1 MAVSYLNDEVVVKE
15 AQRRL
20 QAYLPVNW
28 EGNQYNP
35 MHAWTVLIGGAGM
48 GASIAAVCREGKD
61 APSDNIVRETLND
74 QGWDDRLIETACNDL
89 LAYSARQCSWKG
101 CFPVA
106 IDLHEEPFY
115 GKLPEDDPDVI
126 RRGEA
131 KAGTTYFHTFA
142 TAYVIRRNRR
152 LTLAVTRVRAH
163 QSMLEVADRL
173 RQRVEELGIAVH
185 VYLLDRQFWT
195 YKLQVSWQTI
205 PYIMPLRRTGKKGSQ
220 GGTRPLFELKES
232 QFATYTMRPD
242 NQEPLDIDVAVVVLP
257 ETKEGRQ
264 KRLAKAEAAYDKALK
279 RVEEKTTL
287 LEEESTARNKRAVTC
302 AKKALAKAQAELEAQ
317 RLAKPLTTLCYAINR
332 VTNWSLKRI
341 YSTYRGRF
349 GIESSYRQSR
359 QARIFTTSRKAWF
372 RFLIFGLSMILRNL
386 WLEVRWLLGEPKRG
400 RGGRKIAKALLPFP
414 MFLRWLVSA
423 VWKALRFTTW
433 ISPQTELPNP
443 LWRIS

>member
-1 MAVSYLNDEVVVKE
+1 MAVAYINDEVVVKE

-20 QAYLPVNW
+20 QAHLPITW

-35 MHAWTVLIGGAGM
+35 MHAWMVLIGGVGM
-48 GASIAAVCREGKD
+48 GASVAAVCREGQE

-74 QGWDDRLIETACNDL
+74 QGWDDRLIESACNDL
-89 LAYSARQCSWKG
+89 LAQSARQCAWKG

-106 IDLHEEPFY
+106 IDLHEQPFY

-142 TAYVIRRNRR
+142 TAYVIRRHRR

-173 RQRVEELGIAVH
+173 RQRIEALDIAVQ

-195 YKLQVSWQTI
+195 YELQVAWQAI

-220 GGTRPLFELKES
+220 GGTRPLFELRES
-232 QFATYTMRPD
+232 QFVTYTMRPD
-242 NQEPLDIDVAVVVLP
+242 KQEPLDIDVAVVVVP
-257 ETKEGRQ
+257 ESKEERQ
-264 KRLAKAEAAYDKALK
+264 KRLAKAQAAYDKARK

-287 LEEESTARNKRAVTC
+287 LEEESSARNKRALTC
-302 AKKALAKAQAELEAQ
+302 AKKALDKARTRLKQE
-317 RLAKPLTTLCYAINR
+317 RLAKPLTTLCYAVNQ

-359 QARIFTTSRKAWF
+359 QARIFTTSRRPWF

-400 RGGRKIAKALLPFP
+400 RGGRKIAKGLLTFP
-414 MFLRWLVSA
+414 MFLRWLISA
-423 VWKALRFTTW
+423 AWKALRFTTW
-433 ISPQTELPNP
+433 ITPQTELPNP
-443 LWRIS
+443 LWGIS

>member
-1 MAVSYLNDEVVVKE
+1 MTVAYINDDIVVKE

-20 QAYLPVNW
+20 QAHLPINW
-28 EGNQYNP
+28 EGNRYNP
-35 MHAWTVLIGGAGM
+35 MHAWTVLIGGVGM
-48 GASIAAVCREGKD
+48 GASIAAVCREGQQ

-89 LAYSARQCSWKG
+89 LAQSVRQCAWKG
-101 CFPVA
+101 SFPVA
-106 IDLHEEPFY
+106 IDLHEQPFY
-115 GKLPEDDPDVI
+115 GKLPEDDPEVI

-142 TAYVIRRNRR
+142 TAYVVRRHRR
-152 LTLAVTRVRAH
+152 MTLAVTRVRAH

-173 RQRVEELGIAVH
+173 RQRVEALDIAVQ
-185 VYLLDRQFWT
+185 VYLFDRQFWT
-195 YKLQVSWQTI
+195 YELQVAWQAI
-205 PYIMPLRRTGKKGSQ
+205 PYMMPLRRTGKKGSQ
-220 GGTRPLFELKES
+220 GGTRPLFELQES
-232 QFATYTMRPD
+232 QFVTYTMTPG
-242 NQEPLDIDVAVVVLP
+242 NQEALDIDVAVVVLP
-257 ETKEGRQ
+257 ESKEGRQ
-264 KRLAKAEAAYDKALK
+264 KRLAKAKAAYDQARK

-287 LEEESTARNKRAVTC
+287 LEGESSARNKRALSC
-302 AKKALAKAQAELEAQ
+302 ARKTLAKAKAELETQ
-317 RLAKPLTTLCYAINR
+317 RLAKPLTTLCYAINQLS
-332 VTNWSLKRI
+332 NWSLKRI
-341 YSTYRGRF
+341 YATYRGRF

-386 WLEVRWLLGEPKRG
+386 WLEVRWLLGEPQRG

-423 VWKALRFTTW
+423 VWKALRFITW

-443 LWRIS
+443 LWGIS

>member
-1 MAVSYLNDEVVVKE
+1 MAIEINDEVVVKE

-20 QAYLPVNW
+20 QASLPITW
-28 EGNQYNP
+28 EGNSYNP
-35 MHAWTVLIGGAGM
+35 MHAWTTLIGAAGM
-48 GASIAAVCREGKD
+48 GASIAAVCREGQD
-61 APSDNIVRETLND
+61 APSDNIVRETLD
-74 QGWDDRLIETACNDL
+74 EQGWNDSLIETACNDL
-89 LAYSARQCSWKG
+89 LAQSARQCSWKG

-115 GKLPEDDPDVI
+115 GKLPKDDPEVI

-142 TAYVIRRNRR
+142 TAYVIRQNRR
-152 LTLAVTRVRAH
+152 FTLAVTRVRAN

-173 RQRVEELGIAVH
+173 RQRVEELGIGVQ
-185 VYLLDRQFWT
+185 VYLFDRQFWT
-195 YKLQVSWQTI
+195 YELQAAWKAI
-205 PYIMPLRRTGKKGSQ
+205 PYIMPIRRTGKQGGQ
-220 GGTRPLFELKES
+220 GGTRPLFDLKES
-232 QFATYTMRPD
+232 QFVTYTMTPD
-242 NQEPLDIDVAVVVLP
+242 NQNPLDIDVAVVVLP
-257 ETKEGRQ
+257 ETKEARQ

-279 RVEEKTTL
+279 RVEEKAHL
-287 LEEESTARNKRAVTC
+287 LAEEATARNKRALTY
-302 AKKALAKAQAELEAQ
+302 AKKALAKAQARLEEE
-317 RLAKPLTTLCYAINR
+317 RVAKPLTTLCYAINQ
-332 VTNWSLKRI
+332 VAHWSLKRI
-341 YSTYRGRF
+341 YSTYRRRF

-372 RFLIFGLSMILRNL
+372 RFLGFGLSMILRNL
-386 WLEVRWLLGEPKRG
+386 WLEVRWLLGEPKQG

-443 LWRIS
+443 LWGIP

>member
-1 MAVSYLNDEVVVKE
+1 MAVAYINDEVVVKE

-20 QAYLPVNW
+20 QASLPINW
-28 EGNQYNP
+28 EGNRYNP
-35 MHAWTVLIGGAGM
+35 MHAWTVLIGGSGM
-48 GASIAAVCREGKD
+48 GASIAAVCREGQD
-61 APSDNIVRETLND
+61 APSDNSVREKLNE
-74 QGWDDRLIETACNDL
+74 QGWNDSVIETAFNDL
-89 LAYSARQCSWKG
+89 LAQSARQCTWKG

-115 GKLPEDDPDVI
+115 GQLHEDDPEVI

-142 TAYVIRRNRR
+142 TAYVIRQHRR
-152 LTLAVTRVRAH
+152 FTLSVTRVRAH
-163 QSMLEVADRL
+163 ESMVEVADRL
-173 RQRVEELGIAVH
+173 RQRVEELGIEVQ
-185 VYLLDRQFWT
+185 VYVLDRQFWT
-195 YKLQVSWQTI
+195 YELQVAWQAI

-220 GGTRPLFELKES
+220 GGTRPLFDLQES
-232 QFATYTMRPD
+232 QFVTYTMRPD
-242 NQEPLDIDVAVVVLP
+242 HQAPLEIDVAVVVLP
-257 ETKEGRQ
+257 ETKEARQ
-264 KRLAKAEAAYDKALK
+264 KRRAKARVAYDKALK
-279 RVEEKTTL
+279 RVEEKAHL
-287 LEEESTARNKRAVTC
+287 LAEAATAQNKRALTC
-302 AKKALAKAQAELEAQ
+302 AKKALAKAQARLEEE
-317 RLAKPLTTLCYAINR
+317 RVAKPLTTLCYAINQ
-332 VTNWSLKRI
+332 VANWSLKRI
-341 YSTYRGRF
+341 YSTYRVRF

-372 RFLIFGLSMILRNL
+372 RLLIFGLSMILRNL
-386 WLEVRWLLGEPKRG
+386 WIEVRWLLGEPKRG